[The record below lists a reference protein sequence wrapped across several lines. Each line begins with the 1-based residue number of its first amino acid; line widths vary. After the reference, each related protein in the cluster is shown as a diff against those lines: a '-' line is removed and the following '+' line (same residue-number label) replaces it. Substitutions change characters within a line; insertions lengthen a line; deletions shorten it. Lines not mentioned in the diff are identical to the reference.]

1 MYFFQHICL
10 YSCPMLDHVSNL
22 LIDVSSV
29 YFDFGPLF
37 GPMKIFFALVM
48 YAHVFHNI
56 IIPNILP
63 VVCMQ

>member
-1 MYFFQHICL
+1 
-10 YSCPMLDHVSNL
+10 MLDHVSNL

-29 YFDFGPLF
+29 YFDFGPLLF

>member
-1 MYFFQHICL
+1 
-10 YSCPMLDHVSNL
+10 MLDHVSNL
-22 LIDVSSV
+22 LINATYV
-29 YFDFGPLF
+29 YFDRKKLF

-63 VVCMQ
+63 CSE